1 MEASAALI
9 CNQFIGAASFSFFTL
24 KSLRFPSVPV
34 LHSEYGAVRDE
45 TSSFPAE
52 TFKSKQEVPGSGT
65 APPGRSC
72 TCRMDTHTLMQ
83 PLSTFA
89 RTARAHKHTQ
99 SDREADGGHSADR
112 TVEVSRCF
120 VWCCW
125 PGSARLQ
132 LHWVCVCMR
141 VWVKPSTQ
149 MESCHHHNL
158 RFFLPSFTRSILLD
172 EEMLFPET
180 LEVFP
185 VVFFSSFE
193 WGLYVKFVMVKSI
206 SWH

>member
-72 TCRMDTHTLMQ
+72 TCRMDTHTHA
-83 PLSTFA
+83 TFVNLCAHSQSAQTHAKWQGSRWRSLGRQNSRGQQVLCLVLLA
-89 RTARAHKHTQ
+89 RFC
-99 SDREADGGHSADR
+99 S
-112 TVEVSRCF
+112 
-120 VWCCW
+120 
-125 PGSARLQ
+125 
-132 LHWVCVCMR
+132 
-141 VWVKPSTQ
+141 PSTALGLCVHACVGKT
-149 MESCHHHNL
+149 EH
-158 RFFLPSFTRSILLD
+158 TD
-172 EEMLFPET
+172 G
-180 LEVFP
+180 
-185 VVFFSSFE
+185 VVSS
-193 WGLYVKFVMVKSI
+193 S
-206 SWH
+206 